1 MFNPF
6 NLNKQNPFKGIEL
19 GSICYFDTETTGLHP
34 SRSQIVEIA
43 AIIGAKKFYKKIEL
57 TEETL
62 KQIEDQKENFQK
74 KSTKDKT
81 IEELLQMSN
90 YNEGNDQKSSEE
102 DALKEFVLFVES
114 ANILLAHNASFDMR
128 MVNVRCKKYGI
139 EPIKGVPVYDSLAF
153 SRRFFVPSLIT
164 IEKTSKSALARQKAK
179 DILDKITKQYYK
191 SGQRMK
197 VSSTLSSLIG
207 ALRGQIGNWHQAMA
221 DVEMLKD
228 LIENFFKLMFDKHFK
243 EDTEKDMRSKQTFRR
258 YFMRNVRFEDR
269 MKQNDKKKACF

>member
-6 NLNKQNPFKGIEL
+6 NLNKQNPFEGIEL
-19 GSICYFDTETTGLHP
+19 NSICFFDTETTGLHP
-34 SRSQIVEIA
+34 AQSQIVEIA
-43 AIIGAKKFYKKIEL
+43 AILGDKKFYKKIEL

-62 KQIEDQKENFQK
+62 KQIEVQKENFQK
-74 KSTKDKT
+74 KSPKDKT

-90 YNEGNDQKSSEE
+90 YGEGNDQKSFEE
-102 DALKEFVLFVES
+102 SALKEFVQFAKS
-114 ANILLAHNASFDMR
+114 ASILLAHNASFDMR
-128 MVNVRCKKYGI
+128 MVNVRCQKYNI
-139 EPIKGVPVYDSLAF
+139 EPIKDIPVYDSLAF

-164 IEKTSKSALARQKAK
+164 IEKTSRNAQSRQKAK

-191 SGQRMK
+191 SGQRMNI
-197 VSSTLSSLIG
+197 SNTLSSLVG

-243 EDTEKDMRSKQTFRR
+243 EDFEKDIRSKRTFKQ
-258 YFMRNVRFEDR
+258 YYMRNVRFEDR
-269 MKQNDKKKACF
+269 MKQSDKKKAR

>member
-6 NLNKQNPFKGIEL
+6 NLNKQNPFEGIEL
-19 GSICYFDTETTGLHP
+19 NSICFFDTETTGLHP
-34 SRSQIVEIA
+34 SQSQIVEIA
-43 AIIGAKKFYKKIEL
+43 AMLGDKKFYKKIEL

-62 KQIEDQKENFQK
+62 KQIESQKENFK
-74 KSTKDKT
+74 KEGKKDKT

-90 YNEGNDQKSSEE
+90 YHEGDDQKCSEE
-102 DALKEFVLFVES
+102 DALKEFVKFAKS

-128 MVNVRCKKYGI
+128 MVNVRCQKYGI
-139 EPIKGVPVYDSLAF
+139 EPIKDIPVYDSLAF

-164 IEKTSKSALARQKAK
+164 IEKTSRNAQSRQKAK

-191 SGQRMK
+191 SGQRMNI
-197 VSSTLSSLIG
+197 SNTLSSLVG
-207 ALRGQIGNWHQAMA
+207 ALRGQSEGWHQAMA

-243 EDTEKDMRSKQTFRR
+243 EDFEKDIRSKQTFKQ
-258 YFMRNVRFEDR
+258 YYMRNVRFEDR
-269 MKQNDKKKACF
+269 MKQSDKKKAR

>member
-6 NLNKQNPFKGIEL
+6 NLNKQNPFEGIEL
-19 GSICYFDTETTGLHP
+19 NSICFFDTETTGLHP
-34 SRSQIVEIA
+34 SQSQIVEIA
-43 AIIGAKKFYKKIEL
+43 AILGDKKFYKKIEL

-74 KSTKDKT
+74 KSAKDKT

-90 YNEGNDQKSSEE
+90 YSEGDDQKSSEE
-102 DALKEFVLFVES
+102 SALKEFVQFVKS
-114 ANILLAHNASFDMR
+114 ASILLAHNASFDMR
-128 MVNVRCKKYGI
+128 MINVRCKKYGI
-139 EPIKGVPVYDSLAF
+139 EPIKDISVYDSLAF

-164 IEKTSKSALARQKAK
+164 IEKTSRNAQSRQKAK

-191 SGQRMK
+191 SGQRMNI
-197 VSSTLSSLIG
+197 SNTLSSLVG
-207 ALRGQIGNWHQAMA
+207 ALRGQSEGWHQAMA

-243 EDTEKDMRSKQTFRR
+243 EDFEKDIRSKQTFKQ
-258 YFMRNVRFEDR
+258 YYMRNVRFEDR
-269 MKQNDKKKACF
+269 MKQSDKKKAR